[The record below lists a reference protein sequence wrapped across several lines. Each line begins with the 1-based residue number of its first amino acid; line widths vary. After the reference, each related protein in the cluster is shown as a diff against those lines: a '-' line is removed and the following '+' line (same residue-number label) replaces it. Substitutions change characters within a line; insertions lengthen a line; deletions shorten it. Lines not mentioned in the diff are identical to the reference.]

1 MLKEYRSILSW
12 HRFLASK
19 ALALSIL
26 SSLMEGAA
34 ILLLIPILG
43 QSLGHSSPKLD
54 QIQLLLKLAPSD
66 IVWLGIGAFCAL
78 GLASTLAR
86 YLAEKLCLSLR
97 SKTEETARLR
107 MGHAIADMDWAHFHS
122 LQLGAVGQSIMTDP
136 SQIGAG
142 AFNFVKGITALIT
155 AALFLCITFTVSTSN
170 TLLTLAFAGVS
181 LGCLRLFNTQTSA
194 LSNKVS
200 SLSEQLQIK
209 SRDLFD
215 NLKFFRSTG
224 RLSAMR
230 GETDN
235 LTRQFASSYVLCHSY
250 GQAIRSLLESGGIVY
265 IALFLLFNLAMG
277 HMPLPEA
284 LVFLGIFY
292 RTVPRLL
299 QAQENFYHAKAYL
312 AWYAS
317 WSNRLS
323 QALSHPMEHGGTT
336 PPAATGRLEVA
347 QMHFTYPGQQTP
359 TLHDINFSLAP
370 GETVAIVGPSG
381 GGKSTL
387 LDIITGLLPHA
398 EGDVLLYGV
407 ALGVL
412 DRENWQRRIGLVQ
425 QDSPIFHGTVLDNI
439 CWGEGTPDL
448 ERAKLA
454 LSQADAWEFVQDLSN
469 GLGTQVG
476 EKGGRLSGGQR
487 QRIALARALYRNPA
501 LLLLDE
507 PTSSLDA
514 SSEHEILKALTRI
527 KGQVSMIIV
536 THRLRA
542 ARLADRILLLDAG
555 RIVEQGTWEALLAD
569 TEGTFAQ
576 LAKRQGLTPETHLLP

>member
-1 MLKEYRSILSW
+1 M
-12 HRFLASK
+12 
-19 ALALSIL
+19 
-26 SSLMEGAA
+26 
-34 ILLLIPILG
+34 
-43 QSLGHSSPKLD
+43 Q
-54 QIQLLLKLAPSD
+54 
-66 IVWLGIGAFCAL
+66 
-78 GLASTLAR
+78 
-86 YLAEKLCLSLR
+86 
-97 SKTEETARLR
+97 
-107 MGHAIADMDWAHFHS
+107 
-122 LQLGAVGQSIMTDP
+122 
-136 SQIGAG
+136 
-142 AFNFVKGITALIT
+142 
-155 AALFLCITFTVSTSN
+155 
-170 TLLTLAFAGVS
+170 
-181 LGCLRLFNTQTSA
+181 
-194 LSNKVS
+194 
-200 SLSEQLQIK
+200 
-209 SRDLFD
+209 
-215 NLKFFRSTG
+215 
-224 RLSAMR
+224 
-230 GETDN
+230 GETDK

-323 QALSHPMEHGGTT
+323 QALSHPMEPGGTT

-347 QMHFTYPGQQTP
+347 QMRFTYPGQQTP
-359 TLHDINFSLAP
+359 TLQDINFSLAP

-387 LDIITGLLPHA
+387 LDIVIGLLPHA

-425 QDSPIFHGTVLDNI
+425 QDSPIFHGTVLDNV

-454 LSQADAWEFVQDLSN
+454 LSQADAWEFVQDLPN

-536 THRLRA
+536 THHLRA

-569 TEGTFAQ
+569 TEGAFAQ